1 MQIDFKGKKVE
12 ARRVANGEASGSN
25 PIYIGMKKVRLL
37 PLATRLAGS
46 HRKLHFTANYAL
58 LDIW

>member
-37 PLATRLAGS
+37 PLATRLAGPNTQAAFHS
-46 HRKLHFTANYAL
+46 KICTV
-58 LDIW
+58 